1 MLGGGSSAYKE
12 PGAASGFVPSG
23 LTTRANRGA
32 VLSKQIIAKDLV
44 DDQSDGWESDED
56 DD

>member
-23 LTTRANRGA
+23 STTRANRGA

-44 DDQSDGWESDED
+44 DDQCDGWESDED
-56 DD
+56 D